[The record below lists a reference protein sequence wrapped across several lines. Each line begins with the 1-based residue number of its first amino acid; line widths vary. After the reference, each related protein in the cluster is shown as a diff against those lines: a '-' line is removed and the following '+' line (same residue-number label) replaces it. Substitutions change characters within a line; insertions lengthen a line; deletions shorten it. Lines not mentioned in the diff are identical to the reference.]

1 MDKYMNEYKAAVESV
16 SAERDIVSAAKARI
30 GRKEHTLIA
39 SGAPPPLS
47 ALC

>member
-30 GRKEHTLIA
+30 GRKERTYCIRHIT
-39 SGAPPPLS
+39 SPNEMS
-47 ALC
+47 